1 MVVDTP
7 AGAPAQTQHR
17 DTILPGPCASLG
29 VHIPLTAMQDTMG
42 GEQNMS
48 FGTSKVFQGKVLE
61 DFKNKEPVNYPTLTL
76 YFGWLNYN
84 KELHVLVLSPAL
96 YPLSQCPLH
105 HLSYSSVFTR
115 LLFSLFIRISDIYT
129 YIYIYM

>member
-48 FGTSKVFQGKVLE
+48 FVTSKGVSRKGFRGFQEQGTC
-61 DFKNKEPVNYPTLTL
+61 YPTRTL
-76 YFGWLNYN
+76 YFKFWVA
-84 KELHVLVLSPAL
+84 EL
-96 YPLSQCPLH
+96 
-105 HLSYSSVFTR
+105 
-115 LLFSLFIRISDIYT
+115 
-129 YIYIYM
+129 

>member
-61 DFKNKEPVNYPTLTL
+61 DFKNKEPVIQL
-76 YFGWLNYN
+76 
-84 KELHVLVLSPAL
+84 
-96 YPLSQCPLH
+96 
-105 HLSYSSVFTR
+105 
-115 LLFSLFIRISDIYT
+115 
-129 YIYIYM
+129 